1 MTARPEMRTIAF
13 VCDYETFLNVTDRR
27 DNAANQKLWLDI
39 IALVNTEHY
48 DTFKEELCEAIALLA
63 DDYI

>member
-1 MTARPEMRTIAF
+1 MTAKPEMRTIAF
-13 VCDYETFLNVTDRR
+13 VCDYDTFLNVTDRR
-27 DNAANQKLWLDI
+27 DNAANQKLWLDL

-48 DTFKEELCEAIALLA
+48 DMFKGELCEAIALLA